1 MLPKIIIYSASA
13 YYAQDTTDSNNKIAK
28 FTDFPRQKKA
38 KNGQIF
44 KLLLPW
50 QQWSQKSFTSHFSFF
65 PEKV

>member
-1 MLPKIIIYSASA
+1 MKAIMLPKIIIYSASA

-50 QQWSQKSFTSHFSFF
+50 QQ
-65 PEKV
+65 